1 MKWRPSP
8 PDLLET
14 FDEVAPPPPVVR
26 RKLFGYPAAFIN
38 GNMFLGL
45 FQDQMIVRLP
55 EQAREDLIRKG
66 GALFE
71 PMPGRPMRE
80 YVVVPPELLGDS
92 KGLSSWVE
100 SARLWPGAAPQGCEE
115 EEWEERADPEGRRK
129 SGPAPAQIT
138 PPSTGAQWKVAI
150 RKYTHVMARPI

>member
-26 RKLFGYPAAFIN
+26 RKMFGYPAAFVN

-92 KGLSSWVE
+92 KGLSSWVAKALAYGRE
-100 SARLWPGAAPQGCEE
+100 LPPKDAKKKSGKSAPTPKAAGKAGQ
-115 EEWEERADPEGRRK
+115 RRRK
-129 SGPAPAQIT
+129 
-138 PPSTGAQWKVAI
+138 
-150 RKYTHVMARPI
+150 

>member
-8 PDLLET
+8 PNLLET
-14 FDEVAPPPPVVR
+14 FEEVAPGPPVVR
-26 RKLFGYPAAFIN
+26 RKMFGYPAAFVN

-55 EQAREDLIRKG
+55 EQLREDLIREG

-80 YVVVPPELLGDS
+80 YVVVPASVLGNP
-92 KGLSSWVE
+92 KALSSWVAE
-100 SARLWPGAAPQGCEE
+100 ALAY
-115 EEWEERADPEGRRK
+115 GRRLPPK
-129 SGPAPAQIT
+129 ASKKKKTGGKNTPRRRAARKGAPH
-138 PPSTGAQWKVAI
+138 
-150 RKYTHVMARPI
+150 RRP

>member
-14 FDEVAPPPPVVR
+14 FDEVAPGPPVVR
-26 RKLFGYPAAFIN
+26 RQMFGYPAAFIN

-45 FQDQMIVRLP
+45 FQDQMIIRLP

-80 YVVVPPELLGDS
+80 YVVVPPEVLGDL
-92 KGLSSWVE
+92 KGLSSWVAKALAYGRGLPPKASKKKSGK
-100 SARLWPGAAPQGCEE
+100 SAPTPKAAGKASQ
-115 EEWEERADPEGRRK
+115 RRRK
-129 SGPAPAQIT
+129 
-138 PPSTGAQWKVAI
+138 
-150 RKYTHVMARPI
+150 